1 MMMSDELSNQAI
13 RRMLGRTPNWIKP
26 FDVTE
31 YLDNRPMIEKLYYE
45 ERQLALA
52 KSVELEKTVS
62 DLSSRIHQLELS
74 EQRLNLRLS
83 EQKRLSF
90 TVFGLSLIAT
100 ITIGIGVNV
109 LTSSPYEWI
118 GWLLVTISAILE
130 IMAFWLTKKVE

>member
-1 MMMSDELSNQAI
+1 MMSDDLSNQAI
-13 RRMLGRTPNWIKP
+13 RKILGRTPNWIKP

-31 YLDNRPMIEKLYYE
+31 YLDNRPMIEKLYE

-62 DLSSRIHQLELS
+62 ELSARIHQLELNG
-74 EQRLNLRLS
+74 QRLNLKLS
-83 EQKRLSF
+83 EHKSLSF

-109 LTSSPYEWI
+109 LTSSTYEWI
-118 GWLLVTISAILE
+118 GWLLVAIAAVLE
-130 IMAFWLTKKVE
+130 IMAFWLTRKAE

>member
-1 MMMSDELSNQAI
+1 MFDDLSNQAI

-31 YLDNRPMIEKLYYE
+31 YLDNRPMIEKLYE

-74 EQRLNLRLS
+74 EQRLNLKLS
-83 EQKRLSF
+83 EHKRLSF

-109 LTSSPYEWI
+109 LTSSSYEWI
-118 GWLLVTISAILE
+118 GWLLVAISVILE